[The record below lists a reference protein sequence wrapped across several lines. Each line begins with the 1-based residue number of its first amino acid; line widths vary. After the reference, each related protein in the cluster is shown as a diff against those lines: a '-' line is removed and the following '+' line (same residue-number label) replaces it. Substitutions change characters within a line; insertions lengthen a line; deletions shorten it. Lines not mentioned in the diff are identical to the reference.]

1 MRRRRGPE
9 REAQT
14 ADRWVRITCRE
25 REVRITGCVLV
36 TSKYVARIVYCELR
50 IVTSRELR
58 ITEREGGDRRSWG
71 NGREVMIAGRASA
84 LSGVIVP

>member
-1 MRRRRGPE
+1 M
-9 REAQT
+9 
-14 ADRWVRITCRE
+14 
-25 REVRITGCVLV
+25 
-36 TSKYVARIVYCELR
+36 TSKYVARIVDCELR